1 MDSKELVSR
10 LKEMIMDDQ
19 VQQVVALLLQEHQ
32 RLDVPFSEADLLQ
45 ISGRLSSIEREKN
58 LGIITNEQYSIA
70 RNQLR
75 QLLVDKV
82 LSIEKPKP
90 AIPPTP
96 VTVPLENGDQLL
108 AQGHDLYNNEAFAE
122 AEAVFRRAVESVSTN
137 ERRGEAYAMLGHALS
152 EQGYYPESIEAH
164 QHSLEVDPNS
174 SSYWTNLGIVYRMSA
189 EYDKAAQCYEKAL
202 AINPDYAQVH
212 ASLGALHITHTLQFD
227 KAIQHLEKA
236 IKLNPGLAVSY
247 SNMAIAQ
254 ASVGNFAE
262 ADRYLRMAVMKGYT
276 NTKSAK
282 QIIDNL
288 RALS

>member
-1 MDSKELVSR
+1 
-10 LKEMIMDDQ
+10 
-19 VQQVVALLLQEHQ
+19 
-32 RLDVPFSEADLLQ
+32 
-45 ISGRLSSIEREKN
+45 
-58 LGIITNEQYSIA
+58 
-70 RNQLR
+70 
-75 QLLVDKV
+75 
-82 LSIEKPKP
+82 
-90 AIPPTP
+90 
-96 VTVPLENGDQLL
+96 
-108 AQGHDLYNNEAFAE
+108 
-122 AEAVFRRAVESVSTN
+122 
-137 ERRGEAYAMLGHALS
+137 MLGHALS

-212 ASLGALHITHTLQFD
+212 ASLGALHITHTLQFE

>member
-10 LKEMIMDDQ
+10 LKEMIMEDQ

-108 AQGHDLYNNEAFAE
+108 AQGQRPVQQRSLCGG
-122 AEAVFRRAVESVSTN
+122 
-137 ERRGEAYAMLGHALS
+137 RGSFSKSSGKRVYQRTSWRSLRYVGAR
-152 EQGYYPESIEAH
+152 PE
-164 QHSLEVDPNS
+164 
-174 SSYWTNLGIVYRMSA
+174 
-189 EYDKAAQCYEKAL
+189 
-202 AINPDYAQVH
+202 
-212 ASLGALHITHTLQFD
+212 
-227 KAIQHLEKA
+227 
-236 IKLNPGLAVSY
+236 
-247 SNMAIAQ
+247 
-254 ASVGNFAE
+254 
-262 ADRYLRMAVMKGYT
+262 
-276 NTKSAK
+276 
-282 QIIDNL
+282 
-288 RALS
+288 